1 MDDGDIIKGHRTIQ
15 FSDAGLNPEVDR
27 KKQELEGKAVLKK
40 GRMSSGGAA
49 EGGMRYDNMVWT

>member
-27 KKQELEGKAVLKK
+27 KKQEFEGKAVLKK
-40 GRMSSGGAA
+40 VA
-49 EGGMRYDNMVWT
+49 